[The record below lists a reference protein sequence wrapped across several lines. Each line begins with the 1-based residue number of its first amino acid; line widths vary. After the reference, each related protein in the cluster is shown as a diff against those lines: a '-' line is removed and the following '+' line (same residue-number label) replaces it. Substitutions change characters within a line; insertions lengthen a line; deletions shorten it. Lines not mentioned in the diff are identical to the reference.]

1 MYDIQYGLFTMPHTT
16 PEPGDDRLPTT
27 PPTDSK
33 DPFSDRL
40 KSLRDLRRLSLRELA
55 RRTSLSASYLSQ
67 LERGSASPTLETMR
81 RLAEG
86 LGVELPSLFE
96 EDGPPSPRVVSI
108 DERPTIHLGGAST
121 TTLISHGLSR
131 NFEVYETELAPNE
144 TTGSH
149 PYAHGDSEEIVLV
162 LAGMIEV
169 QVAEQVY
176 KLTVNDSLSFQS
188 NLAHIARNCSDR
200 PARFIWIISP
210 PSTAMA
216 RQFSAPGD
224 PSEPAP

>member
-1 MYDIQYGLFTMPHTT
+1 MYDIQYGLFTMPHT
-16 PEPGDDRLPTT
+16 PAEPAKDQ
-27 PPTDSK
+27 PPTSSSAGPR
-33 DPFSDRL
+33 DPFADRL
-40 KSLRDLRRLSLRELA
+40 KSLRELRGLSLRELA
-55 RRTSLSASYLSQ
+55 RRTSLSASFLSQ
-67 LERGSASPTLETMR
+67 LERGTASPTLETMR
-81 RLAEG
+81 RLADG
-86 LGVELPSLFE
+86 LGVELPSLFS
-96 EDGPPSPRVVSI
+96 EDEHKSPRVVSI
-108 DERPTIHLGGAST
+108 DERPTIHLGGASR

-188 NLAHIARNCSDR
+188 DLAHIARNRSDR

-210 PSTAMA
+210 PSTAIA
-216 RQFSAPGD
+216 RQFPGD
-224 PSEPAP
+224 PSTPAP